1 MAASFHCCFDYAGRH
16 GAVEPTDKAMI
27 SIGYRNLKRDP
38 LRGAIATLGVVFAV
52 VLVTVEV
59 GMLLGLVR
67 NASLLIDQSR
77 ADLWVSTVDVKTF
90 DFATP
95 IDQRKRYRIEAVA
108 GVERIE
114 EFNVS
119 YSIWKLPQGGNANI
133 QVIAL
138 DEHGQ
143 LAAPL
148 NLVEGSLEALHNQD
162 AVIIDEGERTKLGNP
177 KIGDTVEI
185 WNHRA
190 QVVGF
195 TSGMRSFTTTPYIF
209 TSLSRG
215 EKYGDFLQGGGIS
228 VYFLVKVKEGF
239 SREAVRTAIA
249 ASIPDVEVHTQES
262 FSWRTRSYWLIETG
276 MGLGFLAAA
285 LLGLMV
291 GGVIVSQTLYA
302 MTMEKL
308 PEFGV
313 LKALGATMG
322 EIARVVLEQSIICGA
337 AGLLLGLLTS
347 FAVGAAASAAGT
359 RVEIPAA
366 LIGLIVVLTVLLCS
380 VAALMSILRLRRI
393 EPGMV
398 FRT

>member
-1 MAASFHCCFDYAGRH
+1 
-16 GAVEPTDKAMI
+16 
-27 SIGYRNLKRDP
+27 
-38 LRGAIATLGVVFAV
+38 

-67 NASLLIDQSR
+67 NASLLIDNSR
-77 ADLWVSTVDVKTF
+77 ADLWISTVDVKTF

-95 IDQRKRYRIEAVA
+95 IDQRKRYRIEAVP
-108 GVERIE
+108 GVEQVE

-119 YSIWKLPQGGNANI
+119 YSIWKLPGGGNANC
-133 QVIAL
+133 QVIAM
-138 DEHGQ
+138 DDRCQ

-148 NLVEGSLEALHNQD
+148 NLVAGNSEALHNQD
-162 AVIIDEGERTKLGNP
+162 AIIIDEGERAKLGSP
-177 KIGDTVEI
+177 QLGDTVEVFG
-185 WNHRA
+185 HRA
-190 QVVGF
+190 KIVGF
-195 TSGMRSFTTTPYIF
+195 TRDMRSFTTTPF
-209 TSLSRG
+209 VFCSLRRG
-215 EKYGDFLQGGGIS
+215 VKYGDLLHDNSGIS
-228 VYFLVKVKEGF
+228 IYFLVKVKPGF
-239 SREAVRTAIA
+239 DREAVRAAIA
-249 ASIPDVEVHTQES
+249 GAVPNIEVHTREG

-285 LLGLMV
+285 MLGLMV

-322 EIARVVLEQSIICGA
+322 EISRVVLEQSLLCGAVGLLIGLLISLGISTAAGA
-337 AGLLLGLLTS
+337 AGTS
-347 FAVGAAASAAGT
+347 
-359 RVEIPAA
+359 VEIPAWLVA
-366 LIGLIVVLTVLLCS
+366 GIVMLTAMLCTG
-380 VAALMSILRLRRI
+380 AALVSIQRLRRV